1 MGAHKN
7 RYLAVRHPFEE
18 LCAGDVRVLLRPPAG
33 GYFGGELAALTAG
46 NEANLHAEMGKVA
59 DEGFKVLARKDLGG
73 RHVGNLLA
81 REHCRIGRNCRN
93 GGLTRAHVTFQKAH
107 HGARPREV
115 SEDCRNSARLRGGKR
130 KGEARGKLPK
140 RAFRR
145 GKARRA
151 ELLVVLAVSEPHEV
165 EKEHLFKR
173 KALLRRSR
181 IRETLGSVNV
191 EERGRETRQF
201 VARAQVLG
209 QGGGES
215 LMCSTPEEFPD
226 MVSEPLRGDSR
237 ACGVHRGKAF
247 GTAQER
253 GSLPGGELY
262 VRVDDR
268 NLLISFSHLP
278 AHLHLRSYS
287 ELFCHV
293 GLVEPDECECAGA
306 VVKRCL
312 SQGSLFLE
320 CSARF

>member
-73 RHVGNLLA
+73 RRVVNLLA
-81 REHCRIGRNCRN
+81 
-93 GGLTRAHVTFQKAH
+93 
-107 HGARPREV
+107 

-151 ELLVVLAVSEPHEV
+151 ELLVALTVSEPHEV

-191 EERGRETRQF
+191 EE
-201 VARAQVLG
+201 
-209 QGGGES
+209 
-215 LMCSTPEEFPD
+215 
-226 MVSEPLRGDSR
+226 
-237 ACGVHRGKAF
+237 
-247 GTAQER
+247 
-253 GSLPGGELY
+253 
-262 VRVDDR
+262 
-268 NLLISFSHLP
+268 
-278 AHLHLRSYS
+278 
-287 ELFCHV
+287 
-293 GLVEPDECECAGA
+293 
-306 VVKRCL
+306 
-312 SQGSLFLE
+312 
-320 CSARF
+320 